1 VTDAVSAAGGVRNRA
16 DLTSINL
23 ARVVQ
28 DGEQIV
34 VPAKGASPGPAPAAT
49 APGGP
54 AVAGETAAVTPV
66 DLNSADV
73 AQLDTLPGIGPVLA
87 ARIVDWRTR
96 NGRFTRVEELAEV
109 RGIGEHL
116 LGELRS
122 LVTV

>member
-1 VTDAVSAAGGVRNRA
+1 M
-16 DLTSINL
+16 
-23 ARVVQ
+23 VQ

-34 VPAKGASPGPAPAAT
+34 VPAQGESPAAVPT
-49 APGGP
+49 P
-54 AVAGETAAVTPV
+54 AVPGVAAVGGGTAAGTLV
-66 DLNSADV
+66 DLNTAEV